1 MCVCVLAFACM
12 YVCVCVRVCSAEA
25 SGPAAGG
32 ASVWPAE
39 REVEQIRRP
48 SPPAPL
54 PPPFFNFVILIFL
67 IAPPAVICT
76 HHATSLS
83 GSGVSLS
90 ALDEQQVKW
99 NITRK

>member
-1 MCVCVLAFACM
+1 MLAFACM

-54 PPPFFNFVILIFL
+54 PGLPGLPRGLHHRRLRDNLCEDKNCVLRVLLAAILDSEIVL
-67 IAPPAVICT
+67 
-76 HHATSLS
+76 H
-83 GSGVSLS
+83 
-90 ALDEQQVKW
+90 W
-99 NITRK
+99 